1 MFVFKKLIC
10 LLIIITF
17 SSTTL
22 FAQTSVQSTR
32 QAQKYLETPEGQK
45 FLKSAQGQKM
55 LKENAEKFEGEEFD
69 ELKEEIES
77 EATLEAEKEEEFEP
91 FSKLEMALSR
101 DLILEDKEPL
111 RQYGYDIFKSTVAS
125 FIPLDDVAVG
135 PDYIVGPGDSF
146 NITLWGITEGIFK
159 VKVNRE
165 GGVVLPKV
173 GVVKVAGL
181 TYGELRP
188 FIKQQLGRYYESVNV
203 GITIEDLRTIQ
214 VYVVGEV
221 LQPGSYTLSSL
232 STAFNALFSAGGP
245 TKKGSL
251 RKIQILRSGRVI
263 ATLDL
268 YRFLL
273 RGDKS
278 QDRDLRSGDTIFV
291 PIIGPVAGI
300 TGAVFRPAI
309 YEIKGKADL
318 GDFIYLAGGFLPT
331 GYLNRVQVKRVVA
344 HEKRVVRDENVS
356 RNRSSRKF
364 GITLQ
369 NMDLVEVF
377 SIFGEV
383 RNMVYVEGEVK
394 YPGSYELKEGTRIK
408 DVLPSRAAFTFNAYL
423 PHVEVIR
430 TDPETRKIRI
440 FAVDFEKLYAGD
452 KTQNIVLLSLDRI
465 VVSSEKREEGKITL
479 SGEVMRPGVYSFVP
493 GEKLSSV
500 LKRAGGFTSDAYL
513 FGAKFTRESV
523 KDAQE
528 AQGKA
533 LISRLREDTIRRGRE
548 VISGALSEE
557 DRAAKE
563 AQLVKSEELLKLL
576 EERTMD
582 GRVIVQLEYSLE
594 DFARSKD
601 NIELENEDV
610 LHIPMVSKVVLVLGE
625 VYNPSSVIYDS
636 SRNVKYYLRQ
646 VGGPNKNADAGS
658 VYVVRAD
665 GSVISR
671 EHRRNIMSLKLYPGD
686 SIIVPQL
693 LETFNFWAFFKD
705 WTHWFYEMAI
715 AFAIIATYIR

>member
-22 FAQTSVQSTR
+22 FAQTSAQSR
-32 QAQKYLETPEGQK
+32 QIQKYLETPEGQK
-45 FLKSAQGQKM
+45 FLKSAQGQK
-55 LKENAEKFEGEEFD
+55 LLEENTEKFKGEEFD

-91 FSKLEMALSR
+91 FSKLEMALSK
-101 DLILEDKEPL
+101 DLMLAGKEPL

-125 FIPLDDVAVG
+125 FIPPDDVAVG
-135 PDYIVGPGDSF
+135 PNYIIGPGDSF
-146 NITLWGITEGIFK
+146 NVTLWGITEGIFN
-159 VKVNRE
+159 VEVNRE
-165 GGVVLPKV
+165 GGIVLPKV
-173 GVVKVAGL
+173 GVVKVVGL
-181 TYGELRP
+181 TYGELKP
-188 FIKQQLGRYYESVNV
+188 FIEQQLGRYYESVNV
-203 GITIEDLRTIQ
+203 GITIDELRTIQ

-221 LQPGSYTLSSL
+221 TQPGSYTLSSL
-232 STAFNALFSAGGP
+232 STAFNALFAAGGP

-263 ATLDL
+263 AALDL

-273 RGDKS
+273 KGDKS
-278 QDRDLRSGDTIFV
+278 QDRNLRSGDTIFV

-300 TGAVFRPAI
+300 AGAVFRPAI

-331 GYLNRVQVKRVVA
+331 GYLNRVQVKRILA
-344 HEKRVVRDENVS
+344 HEKRIVRDENIS
-356 RNRSSRKF
+356 RNRSSQKF

-377 SIFGEV
+377 PIFGEV

-394 YPGSYELKEGTRIK
+394 YPGSYELKNGTRIK
-408 DVLPSRAAFTFNAYL
+408 DVLPSPAAFTFNAYL
-423 PHVEVIR
+423 PHVEVVRI
-430 TDPETRKIRI
+430 DPDTREIKIL
-440 FAVDFEKLYAGD
+440 AVDFEKLYGGD
-452 KTQNIVLLSLDRI
+452 KTQNILLQSLDRV

-479 SGEVMRPGVYSFVP
+479 SGEVMRPGIYTFAP

-500 LKRAGGFTSDAYL
+500 LKRAGGFTKDAYL

-523 KDAQE
+523 KNAQE

-533 LISRLREDTIRRGRE
+533 LISRLREDTVRRGRE
-548 VISGALSEE
+548 IISGALSEE

-582 GRVIVQLEYSLE
+582 GRVIVQLEYPLE

-601 NIELENEDV
+601 DIELEDEDV

-636 SRNVKYYLRQ
+636 SQNVKYYLRQ

-658 VYVVRAD
+658 VYIIRAD

-671 EHRRNIMSLKLYPGD
+671 DQRVNVMATKLYPGD

-693 LETFNFWAFFKD
+693 LETFNFWSFFKD

-715 AFAIIATYIR
+715 AFAIIATYLR